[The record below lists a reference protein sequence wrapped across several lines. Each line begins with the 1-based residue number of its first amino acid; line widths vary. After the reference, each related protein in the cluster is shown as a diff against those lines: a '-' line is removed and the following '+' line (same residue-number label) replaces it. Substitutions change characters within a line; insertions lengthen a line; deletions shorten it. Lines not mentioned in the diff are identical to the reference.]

1 MMDKRPFWTVR
12 LALRRPVAM
21 IAVWGLALVLA
32 LPGLARL
39 KLRTD
44 GRSLVPPGAPAV
56 LVDRQV
62 RQTFGLRDPL
72 LVLVEPSDPRG
83 VYNPATLHL
92 LADLTTALR
101 AIPGVGPAHARSLA
115 TEQGSRYDRVRR
127 DFRPLFD
134 PFPESPERLAELR
147 KEVAGLD
154 LPVGLLVAAD
164 GSAAT
169 ILVDV
174 PPAERLESDERFELW
189 RQVDATAHRFA
200 RGPFGGVRH
209 RISVV
214 GAPAAETLLGR
225 YILDDLRLLVPAAI
239 ALVALLLFVALRS
252 SSAVALGLA
261 KVGVCLCVL
270 FGGMG
275 WVGEP
280 IFLSTAILPVILI
293 AIGLA
298 DEIHLLAH
306 YIELLAEGIPADRA
320 RERTFADLGSAV
332 ILALLTTV
340 TGFASFVLAPIPA
353 LAHFGIVAAIGVAL
367 CLVFSL
373 TATPAVLALVPAAR
387 FRSRK
392 PATLALGKRGVLWL
406 ADLVAE
412 RPRAVLVVLGLVTA
426 GLGAGIFR
434 LEVQDSWLEGFSPK
448 SELRQ
453 ATARLDER
461 FLGSH
466 RLLVAV
472 RFAGPKAP
480 PKPLLDP
487 RVLARLGELEAELRA
502 APSVG
507 GVLGPYR
514 LVTTVAGIAGGDAR
528 FREIRERPEWN
539 AVLYAYADRVMGVAE
554 RREIVADGFAQG
566 IVQVFLRQAN
576 YRDTAALLDRARR
589 FERARL
595 APLGGSLEFAGDIAV
610 SQAMIP
616 AIVDGQFSSFAGAL
630 LGSALTVAFG
640 LRRPGAGLASIL
652 PALGA
657 ILWTFGL
664 MGWLGIPL
672 GVATSMFCAITLG
685 IGDDYAIHFLDRR
698 ERARAEGEARP
709 TRVALL
715 DAGPA
720 IVWDALVIALGFGLL
735 AASQVPVNRRL
746 GILLGLAL
754 LAAATVT
761 LSGLSAV
768 FTLTEKASQGD

>member
-1 MMDKRPFWTVR
+1 MAKPPFWTVR
-12 LALRRPVAM
+12 LALRRPAVM
-21 IAVWGLALVLA
+21 LAVWGLALVLA

-44 GRSLVPPGAPAV
+44 GRSLVPPRAPAV
-56 LVDRQV
+56 RVDRQV

-72 LVLVEPSDPRG
+72 LVLVEPADPRG

-92 LADLTTALR
+92 LDDLTTALR

-115 TEQGSRYDRVRR
+115 TERGSRYDRVRR
-127 DFRPLFD
+127 DFRPLFE
-134 PFPESPERLAELR
+134 PFPETPERLAELR
-147 KEVAGLD
+147 KEVTGLD

-174 PPAERLESDERFELW
+174 PPAGRLESDERFDLW
-189 RQVDATAHRFA
+189 RQVDAAARRFA
-200 RGPFGGVRH
+200 ARPMGGVRH

-225 YILDDLRLLVPAAI
+225 YILDDLRRLVPAAI
-239 ALVALLLFVALRS
+239 ALVAVLLFVALRS
-252 SSAVALGLA
+252 SAAVALGLA

-306 YIELLAEGIPADRA
+306 YIELLAAGAPAESA

-353 LAHFGIVAAIGVAL
+353 LAHFGVVAAIGVAL

-392 PATLALGKRGVLWL
+392 PATLALGKRGVLRL
-406 ADLVAE
+406 ADLVAS

-434 LEVQDSWLEGFSPK
+434 LEVQDSWLEGFSPR

-453 ATARLDER
+453 ATARLDKH

-487 RVLARLGELEAELRA
+487 EVLARMGELEAELHA

-539 AVLYAYADRVMGVAE
+539 AVLYAHADRVLGVAE

-566 IVQVFLRQAN
+566 VVQVYLRQAN
-576 YRDTAALLDRARR
+576 YRDTAALLARARR

-595 APLGGSLEFAGDIAV
+595 APLGGSLAFAGDIAV

-630 LGSALTVAFG
+630 LGSALTVALG
-640 LRRPGAGLASIL
+640 LRRPGAGLASIV

-698 ERARAEGEARP
+698 ERALAEGEAQP

-720 IVWDALVIALGFGLL
+720 ILWDALVIALGFGLL

-768 FTLTEKASQGD
+768 FTLTEKAPQRD

>member
-1 MMDKRPFWTVR
+1 MGKPPFWTVR
-12 LALRRPVAM
+12 LALGRPVAM
-21 IAVWGLALVLA
+21 LVIWGLALAVA

-39 KLRTD
+39 ELRTD
-44 GRSLVPPGAPAV
+44 GRSLVPPKAPAV
-56 LVDRQV
+56 LIDRQV

-72 LVLVEPSDPRG
+72 LVLVEPADPRG

-92 LADLTTALR
+92 LADLTAALR
-101 AIPGVGPAHARSLA
+101 ALPQVGPGHVRSLA
-115 TEQGSRYDRVRR
+115 TETGSRFDRISR
-127 DFRPLFD
+127 DFLPLFA
-134 PFPESPERLAELR
+134 PFPETPERLAQLR
-147 KEVAGLD
+147 KEVFGLD
-154 LPVGLLVAAD
+154 LPVGLLVSAD

-174 PPAERLESDERFELW
+174 PPAESLKSDERFELW
-189 RQVDATAHRFA
+189 RQVDATARRFA
-200 RGPFGGVRH
+200 ARPFAGVGH
-209 RISVV
+209 RIAVV

-225 YILDDLRLLVPAAI
+225 YILDDLRLLVPAAM
-239 ALVALLLFVALRS
+239 ALVAILLYVALRS
-252 SSAVALGLA
+252 WAAAALGLA
-261 KVGVCLCVL
+261 KVGVCLCLL

-280 IFLSTAILPVILI
+280 IFLSTAILPVILV
-293 AIGLA
+293 AVGLA
-298 DEIHLLAH
+298 DEIHLLAR
-306 YIELLAEGIPADRA
+306 YREILAEGVPASHA
-320 RERTFADLGSAV
+320 RELTFAELGFAV
-332 ILALLTTV
+332 ILALLTTM

-353 LAHFGIVAAIGVAL
+353 LSHFGVVAAVGVAL

-373 TATPAVLALVPAAR
+373 TATPAALALIPAAR

-392 PATLALGKRGVLWL
+392 PTTLALGRGGIAWL
-406 ADLVAE
+406 AGLVAA
-412 RPRAVLVVLGLVTA
+412 RPRAVLIVLGLVTA
-426 GLGAGIFR
+426 ALGAGIFR
-434 LEVQDSWLEGFSPK
+434 LEVQDSWLEGFSPT
-448 SELRQ
+448 SELRR

-472 RFAGPKAP
+472 RFAGPAAP
-480 PKPLLDP
+480 PRPLLDP
-487 RVLARLGELEAELRA
+487 KVLARMGELEATLRA

-514 LVTTVAGIAGGDAR
+514 LVTTVAGIAGGGAR

-539 AVLYAYADRVMGVAE
+539 AVLYAQADRFLGVVS
-554 RREIVADGFAQG
+554 RREIAADGFTQG
-566 IVQVFLRQAN
+566 IVQVYLRNAN
-576 YRDTAALLDRARR
+576 YRDTAALLVRVRR
-589 FERARL
+589 FERTRL
-595 APLGGSLEFAGDIAV
+595 APLGGSLAFAGDIAV

-640 LRRPGAGLASIL
+640 LRRPSAGLASIL

-698 ERARAEGEARP
+698 VRALAEGEAQP

-715 DAGPA
+715 ESGPA
-720 IVWDALVIALGFGLL
+720 ILWDALVIALGFGLL

-768 FTLTEKASQGD
+768 FILREKASPRR

>member
-1 MMDKRPFWTVR
+1 MGKPPFWMVR
-12 LALRRPVAM
+12 LALRRPVTM
-21 IAVWGLALVLA
+21 LIVWGLALAVA

-44 GRSLVPPGAPAV
+44 GRSLVPPKAPAV
-56 LVDRQV
+56 LIDRQV

-72 LVLVEPSDPRG
+72 LVLVEPADPRG
-83 VYNPATLHL
+83 IYNPATLHL
-92 LADLTTALR
+92 LADLTAALG
-101 AIPGVGPAHARSLA
+101 ALPGVGPSHVRSLA
-115 TEQGSRYDRVRR
+115 TERGASRYDRVRR
-127 DFRPLFD
+127 DFLPLFE
-134 PFPESPERLAELR
+134 PFPETPERLAQLR
-147 KEVAGLD
+147 KEVSKLD
-154 LPVGLLVAAD
+154 LPVGLLVSAD

-169 ILVDV
+169 LLVDV
-174 PPAERLESDERFELW
+174 PPAESLESDERFELW
-189 RQVDATAHRFA
+189 RQVDATARRFA
-200 RGPFGGVRH
+200 RPVGGVGH
-209 RISVV
+209 RIAVV

-225 YILDDLRLLVPAAI
+225 YILDDLRLLVPAAM
-239 ALVALLLFVALRS
+239 ALVAILLYVALRS
-252 SSAVALGLA
+252 RAAAALGLA

-275 WVGEP
+275 WVEEP
-280 IFLSTAILPVILI
+280 IFLSTAILPVILV
-293 AIGLA
+293 AVGLA
-298 DEIHLLAH
+298 DEIHLLAR
-306 YIELLAEGIPADRA
+306 YLELLAEGTPAGPA
-320 RERTFADLGSAV
+320 RELTFSELGSAV
-332 ILALLTTV
+332 IVALLTTI

-353 LAHFGIVAAIGVAL
+353 LSHFGVVAAVGVAL
-367 CLVFSL
+367 CLLFSL
-373 TATPAVLALVPAAR
+373 TATPAVLALVPAER
-387 FRSRK
+387 FRTGRR
-392 PATLALGKRGVLWL
+392 ATLALGRGGIAWL
-406 ADLVAE
+406 ADLVAA

-426 GLGAGIFR
+426 ALGAGIFR
-434 LEVQDSWLEGFSPK
+434 LEVQDSWLEGFSPT
-448 SELRQ
+448 SELRR

-472 RFAGPKAP
+472 RFAGPAAP

-487 RVLARLGELEAELRA
+487 GVLARMGELEATLRA

-514 LVTTVAGIAGGDAR
+514 LVTTVAGIAGGNVR

-539 AVLYAYADRVMGVAE
+539 AVLYAQADTFLGAAA
-554 RREIVADGFAQG
+554 RREIAADGFAQG
-566 IVQVFLRQAN
+566 IVQVYLRNAN
-576 YRDTAALLDRARR
+576 YRDTAALLARVRR

-595 APLGGSLEFAGDIAV
+595 APLGGSLAFAGDIAV

-640 LRRPGAGLASIL
+640 LRRPSAGLASIL

-698 ERARAEGEARP
+698 VRALAEGEAQP

-715 DAGPA
+715 DSGPA
-720 IVWDALVIALGFGLL
+720 ILWDALVIALGFSLL

-768 FTLTEKASQGD
+768 FTLREKSSQRQ

>member
-1 MMDKRPFWTVR
+1 MGKSPFWTVR

-21 IAVWGLALVLA
+21 LAVWGLALAVA

-39 KLRTD
+39 QLRTD
-44 GRSLVPPGAPAV
+44 GRSLVPPKAPAV
-56 LVDRQV
+56 LIDRQV
-62 RQTFGLRDPL
+62 RRTFGLRDPL
-72 LVLVEPSDPRG
+72 LVLVEPADPRG
-83 VYNPATLHL
+83 IYNPATLHL
-92 LADLTTALR
+92 LADLTAALG
-101 AIPGVGPAHARSLA
+101 ALPGVGPSHVRSIV
-115 TEQGSRYDRVRR
+115 TERGASRYDRVRR
-127 DFRPLFD
+127 DFLPLFE
-134 PFPESPERLAELR
+134 PFPETPERLVQLR
-147 KEVAGLD
+147 KEVTKLD
-154 LPVGLLVAAD
+154 LPVGLLVSAD

-174 PPAERLESDERFELW
+174 PPAESLQSDERFELW
-189 RQVDATAHRFA
+189 RQVDATARRFA
-200 RGPFGGVRH
+200 ARPFAGVGH
-209 RISVV
+209 RIAVV

-225 YILDDLRLLVPAAI
+225 YILDDLRLLVPAAMG
-239 ALVALLLFVALRS
+239 LVAILLYVALRS
-252 SSAVALGLA
+252 RAAAALGLA
-261 KVGVCLCVL
+261 KVGVCLCIL

-280 IFLSTAILPVILI
+280 IFLSTAILPVILV
-293 AIGLA
+293 AVGLA
-298 DEIHLLAH
+298 DEIHLLAR
-306 YIELLAEGIPADRA
+306 YLELLAEGGPAGHA
-320 RERTFADLGSAV
+320 RELTFAELGNAV
-332 ILALLTTV
+332 ILALFTTI

-353 LAHFGIVAAIGVAL
+353 LAHFGVVAAVGVAL

-373 TATPAVLALVPAAR
+373 TATPAALALIPPAR
-387 FRSRK
+387 FLSRK
-392 PATLALGKRGVLWL
+392 PATLALGRGGIAWL
-406 ADLVAE
+406 ADLVAA

-426 GLGAGIFR
+426 ALGAGIFR
-434 LEVQDSWLEGFSPK
+434 LEVQDSWLEGFSPR

-472 RFAGPKAP
+472 RFAGPAAP

-487 RVLARLGELEAELRA
+487 KVLARMGELEATLRA

-514 LVTTVAGIAGGDAR
+514 LVTTVAGIAGGGAR
-528 FREIRERPEWN
+528 FREVRERPEWN
-539 AVLYAYADRVMGVAE
+539 AVLYAQADHFLGVAA
-554 RREIVADGFAQG
+554 RREIAADGFAQG
-566 IVQVFLRQAN
+566 IVQVYLRNAN
-576 YRDTAALLDRARR
+576 YRDTAALLVRVRR

-595 APLGGSLEFAGDIAV
+595 APLGGSLAFAGDIAV

-630 LGSALTVAFG
+630 VGSALTVAFG
-640 LRRPGAGLASIL
+640 LRRPSAGLASIL

-698 ERARAEGEARP
+698 VRALADGEAQP

-715 DAGPA
+715 DSGPA
-720 IVWDALVIALGFGLL
+720 ILWDALVIALGFGLL

-768 FTLTEKASQGD
+768 FTLREKASHRQ

>member
-1 MMDKRPFWTVR
+1 MGKPPFWTVR

-21 IAVWGLALVLA
+21 LAVWGLALAVA

-39 KLRTD
+39 ELRTD
-44 GRSLVPPGAPAV
+44 GRSLVPPKAPAV
-56 LVDRQV
+56 LIDRQV

-72 LVLVEPSDPRG
+72 LVLVEPADPRG

-92 LADLTTALR
+92 LADLTAALR
-101 AIPGVGPAHARSLA
+101 ALPGVGPGHARSLA
-115 TEQGSRYDRVRR
+115 TETGSRYDRISR
-127 DFRPLFD
+127 DFLPLFA
-134 PFPESPERLAELR
+134 PFPETPERLAQLR
-147 KEVAGLD
+147 KEILGLD
-154 LPVGLLVAAD
+154 LPVGLLVSAD

-174 PPAERLESDERFELW
+174 PPAESLASDERFELW
-189 RQVDATAHRFA
+189 RQVDATARRFA
-200 RGPFGGVRH
+200 RPVDGVSH
-209 RISVV
+209 RIAVV

-225 YILDDLRLLVPAAI
+225 YILDDLRLLVPAAM
-239 ALVALLLFVALRS
+239 ALVAILLYVALRS
-252 SSAVALGLA
+252 RAAAALGLA

-280 IFLSTAILPVILI
+280 IFLSTAILPVILV
-293 AIGLA
+293 AVGLA
-298 DEIHLLAH
+298 DEIHLLAR
-306 YIELLAEGIPADRA
+306 YLELLAAGGPAGHA
-320 RERTFADLGSAV
+320 RELTFAELGNAV
-332 ILALLTTV
+332 ILALLTTI

-353 LAHFGIVAAIGVAL
+353 LSHFGVVAAVGVAL

-373 TATPAVLALVPAAR
+373 TATPAALALIPAAR
-387 FRSRK
+387 FRSRQ
-392 PATLALGKRGVLWL
+392 PATLALGRGGIAWL
-406 ADLVAE
+406 ADLVAA
-412 RPRAVLVVLGLVTA
+412 RPGAVLIVLGLVTA
-426 GLGAGIFR
+426 ALGAGIFR
-434 LEVQDSWLEGFSPK
+434 LEVQDSWLEGFSPT
-448 SELRQ
+448 SELRR

-472 RFAGPKAP
+472 RFAGPAAP

-487 RVLARLGELEAELRA
+487 KVLARMGELEATLRA

-514 LVTTVAGIAGGDAR
+514 LVTTVAGIAGGDVR

-539 AVLYAYADRVMGVAE
+539 AVLYAQADRFLGVAA
-554 RREIVADGFAQG
+554 RREIAADGFAQG
-566 IVQVFLRQAN
+566 IVQVYLRNAN
-576 YRDTAALLDRARR
+576 YRDTAALLVRVRR

-595 APLGGSLEFAGDIAV
+595 APLGGSLAFAGDIAV

-640 LRRPGAGLASIL
+640 LRRPSAGLASIL

-698 ERARAEGEARP
+698 VRALAEGEAQP
-709 TRVALL
+709 ARVALL
-715 DAGPA
+715 DSGPA
-720 IVWDALVIALGFGLL
+720 ILWDALVIALGFGLL

-768 FTLTEKASQGD
+768 FTLREKSSHRE

>member
-1 MMDKRPFWTVR
+1 MAKPPFWTVR

-21 IAVWGLALVLA
+21 LAVWGLALVLA

-44 GRSLVPPGAPAV
+44 GRSLVPPAAPAV

-72 LVLVEPSDPRG
+72 LVLVEPADPRG

-101 AIPGVGPAHARSLA
+101 AIPGVGPAHARSLS
-115 TEQGSRYDRVRR
+115 TERGSRYDRVRR
-127 DFRPLFD
+127 DFRPLFE
-134 PFPESPERLAELR
+134 PFPETPERLAELR
-147 KEVAGLD
+147 KEVVGLD

-174 PPAERLESDERFELW
+174 PPAERLESDDRFELW

-239 ALVALLLFVALRS
+239 ALVAVLLFVALRS
-252 SSAVALGLA
+252 STAVALGLA

-306 YIELLAEGIPADRA
+306 YIELLAEGTAADRA
-320 RERTFADLGSAV
+320 RERTFVDLGSAV

-353 LAHFGIVAAIGVAL
+353 LAHFGIVAAVGVAL

-406 ADLVAE
+406 ADLVAA

-487 RVLARLGELEAELRA
+487 QVLARMGELEAELRA

-539 AVLYAYADRVMGVAE
+539 AVLYAYADRVMGIAA

-566 IVQVFLRQAN
+566 IVQVYLRQAN
-576 YRDTAALLDRARR
+576 YRDTAALLVRARR

-595 APLGGSLEFAGDIAV
+595 APLGGSLAFAGDIAV

-698 ERARAEGEARP
+698 ERARAEGEAQP

-768 FTLTEKASQGD
+768 FTLTEKAS